1 MTIRIDLAHLRLNC
15 LVKMDSFHIL
25 ETEMKWTPVVY
36 VFHVNEL
43 PTSSRICTV

>member
-1 MTIRIDLAHLRLNC
+1 MTIQIDLAHLRLNC

-25 ETEMKWTPVVY
+25 ETEMNWTHVVY

-43 PTSSRICTV
+43 AQSHK